1 MVEQQRKEWIK
12 QLIGGI
18 ITIIASL
25 IILSFTSDKDD
36 RAAAN
41 VKIQNLEINKVDKD
55 EVYKY
60 IDKQDENIKAEL
72 NSKLNII
79 INNQYEMNRLLRE
92 INKK

>member
-1 MVEQQRKEWIK
+1 MVEQRKEWIK
-12 QLIGGI
+12 QSIAGI
-18 ITIIASL
+18 ITIIATL
-25 IILSFTSDKDD
+25 IVLSFTSDKDD
-36 RAAAN
+36 KAAIHN
-41 VKIQNLEINKVDKD
+41 QLQNLEINKVDKI